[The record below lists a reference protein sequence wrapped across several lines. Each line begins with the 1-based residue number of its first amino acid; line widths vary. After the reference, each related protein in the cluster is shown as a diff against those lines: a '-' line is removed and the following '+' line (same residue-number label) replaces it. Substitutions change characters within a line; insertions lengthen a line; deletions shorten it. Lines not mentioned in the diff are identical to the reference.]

1 MFKKKITQAMIK
13 NNLPESQTINQ
24 IGSGTTIKGE
34 IKSNGDFRIDG
45 SLNGS
50 IESKG
55 KIVVG
60 ESGKVEGEINCQ
72 NAVISGTVN
81 ANIRVSDL
89 LELKSSSKF
98 EGEILTKKLAIEPG
112 AKFSG
117 TCNMEDVASKFNAS
131 NKHGSAKEKAS

>member
-1 MFKKKITQAMIK
+1 MAK
-13 NNLPESQTINQ
+13 NIIPEIQSINQ

-45 SLNGS
+45 TLNGS

-60 ESGKVEGEINCQ
+60 ESGQVDGEITCQ
-72 NAVISGTVN
+72 NAVLSGKVKAT
-81 ANIRVSDL
+81 IRVNEL
-89 LELKSSSKF
+89 LELKSSASF
-98 EGEILTKKLAIEPG
+98 TGEIVTNKLAIEPG

-117 TCNMEDVASKFNAS
+117 SCNMSQEDLPSSLTRDGKS
-131 NKHGSAKEKAS
+131 KEKPA

>member
-1 MFKKKITQAMIK
+1 MIK

-24 IGSGTTIKGE
+24 IGSGTTIKGD

-60 ESGKVEGEINCQ
+60 ESGKVEGQINCQ
-72 NAVISGTVN
+72 NAVISGTVK

-98 EGEILTKKLAIEPG
+98 EGEIITKKLSIEPG

-117 TCNMEDVASKFNAS
+117 SCNMEDVTSNINAGG
-131 NKHGSAKEKAS
+131 KYGSAKEKAS

>member
-1 MFKKKITQAMIK
+1 MIK

-24 IGSGTTIKGE
+24 IGSGTTIKGD

-45 SLNGS
+45 ALNGS

-60 ESGKVEGEINCQ
+60 ESGKVEGEIICM
-72 NAVISGTVN
+72 NAVISGIVKAKIR
-81 ANIRVSDL
+81 ANDL

-98 EGEILTKKLAIEPG
+98 EGEIITKKLAIEPG

-117 TCNMEDVASKFNAS
+117 SCNMEDTSTNINAPS
-131 NKHGSAKEKAS
+131 KHGSTKEKAS

>member
-1 MFKKKITQAMIK
+1 MIK

-50 IESKG
+50 IELKG

-72 NAVISGTVN
+72 NAVISGTVK

-98 EGEILTKKLAIEPG
+98 EGEIITKKLSIEPG

-117 TCNMEDVASKFNAS
+117 SCNMEDVAANLNAIS
-131 NKHGSAKEKAS
+131 KHGSTKEKAS

>member
-1 MFKKKITQAMIK
+1 MIK

-72 NAVISGTVN
+72 NAVISGTIK

-98 EGEILTKKLAIEPG
+98 EGQIITKKLAIEPG
-112 AKFSG
+112 ATFSG
-117 TCNMEDVASKFNAS
+117 SCNMEDVASNYNAS
-131 NKHGSAKEKAS
+131 NKHGSTKEKAS